1 MRNGKNNKRRRRKI
15 RKSCAFCDRV
25 FYAKKNTATFCK
37 NSHRQLFF
45 NVKKIIIQDPYYEN
59 PNKGKRLAPGTMP
72 SQQMSEDEVIF
83 TGSLDTLYLKLR
95 NYIDEQQLR
104 EEKIF
109 INKLKPIIESKDW
122 SNSIC
127 QIFTDK
133 EMMEVFRVTRRKYK
147 LYRMPWKNGIPF
159 S

>member
-1 MRNGKNNKRRRRKI
+1 MPRKL
-15 RKSCAFCDRV
+15 RKECAFCDRV

-37 NSHRQLFF
+37 DSHKQLFF
-45 NVKKIIIQDPYYEN
+45 NVKKIIIQDPYFEN

-104 EEKIF
+104 KEKIF
-109 INKLKPIIESKDW
+109 IKGLIPIMESKDYHD
-122 SNSIC
+122 SIC
-127 QIFTDK
+127 QIFTDI
-133 EMMEVFRVTRRKYK
+133 EFMEVFRVTRRKYK
-147 LYRMPWKNGIPF
+147 LYRSPWKNGIPF